1 MTEGRRG
8 GTWRDDRAWQA
19 GILIG
24 SALGAAATVV
34 GRRLER
40 SARTGLVDWPAV
52 ERIAIGRLER
62 APGALTAAELR
73 AAEPAYAEAM
83 ARIVPALS
91 TALGT
96 ELPGVVERSG
106 VVDRAGW
113 VRANTVSFASLIGKL
128 ERDLLDQVVPRG
140 GGLATSSMAIANRW
154 ITTRQLG
161 FLLGFMGQRV
171 LGQYDLALL
180 SAEHT
185 PGKLLFVE
193 ENIRQ
198 TARSLGVPLGPFRT
212 WIALHETT
220 HAFEFEAH
228 PWLRPYL
235 AERLERQMA
244 LVGGDVRQMGR
255 EALKGL
261 GRALRGEDDG
271 GGHWLERMMG
281 EEQRRLFRETQA
293 VMSLLEGF
301 SDYVMDEVG
310 RDLVPDVERIS
321 QRFHE
326 RRTNRTP
333 FERAVLRI
341 TGMDL
346 KMEQYRTGE
355 AFVRAIAEARGRDA
369 PDPPLGRPRVVA
381 ARRRDRRPEHLD
393 RACPGRAGERLVSAT
408 PRTAGPGRGPGGAPR
423 AIALSPILSARYR
436 SRDLERIRAA
446 APGARLVTV
455 SVEGLADGPI
465 EDVEVMLRGWL
476 SSDAFDRLLV
486 RAPDLAWVHSATS
499 GVERAL
505 TPAALE
511 RGLVVTNARGVFS
524 RPIAE
529 YVLMM
534 ILAVS
539 RRLPQLLELQRE
551 RTWQPLEG
559 AELRDVTVGIVGL
572 GLHRACGR
580 GAGHGLRLPGRGR
593 PAPARG
599 EPPVPPTASATSSM
613 PRRTRTRSLRRGHAR
628 PASVG
633 PRPCP
638 SCWPSPTSSS
648 WPRR

>member
-1 MTEGRRG
+1 MTDGRRG
-8 GTWRDDRAWQA
+8 GAWRDDRAWQA

-40 SARTGLVDWPAV
+40 SARTGLVDWAAV
-52 ERIAIGRLER
+52 ERIAIARLER
-62 APGALTAAELR
+62 APGALSVEELR
-73 AAEPAYAEAM
+73 AAEPAYAAAM
-83 ARIVPALS
+83 ARIVPALGE
-91 TALGT
+91 ALGT

-106 VVDRAGW
+106 VVARAGW
-113 VRANTVSFASLIGKL
+113 VRANTTTFASLIGWL
-128 ERDLLDQVVPRG
+128 ERDLLEQVVPRG

-180 SAEHT
+180 SAEST

-198 TARSLGVPLGPFRT
+198 TARALGVPLGPFRT

-255 EALKGL
+255 EAIKGL

-271 GGHWLERMMG
+271 GGHWMERMMG

-310 RDLVPDVERIS
+310 RDLVPDVEKIS
-321 QRFHE
+321 ARFHE

-346 KMEQYRTGE
+346 KMEQYRSGE
-355 AFVRAIAEARGRDA
+355 AFVRAIADARGREA
-369 PDPPLGRPRVVA
+369 LT
-381 ARRRDRRPEHLD
+381 HLW
-393 RACPGRAGERLVSAT
+393 
-408 PRTAGPGRGPGGAPR
+408 
-423 AIALSPILSARYR
+423 
-436 SRDLERIRAA
+436 
-446 APGARLVTV
+446 
-455 SVEGLADGPI
+455 DGPASLPRDGEI
-465 EDVEVMLRGWL
+465 ADPTRWI
-476 SSDAFDRLLV
+476 
-486 RAPDLAWVHSATS
+486 
-499 GVERAL
+499 
-505 TPAALE
+505 
-511 RGLVVTNARGVFS
+511 AR
-524 RPIAE
+524 
-529 YVLMM
+529 VLDGQG
-534 ILAVS
+534 S
-539 RRLPQLLELQRE
+539 
-551 RTWQPLEG
+551 
-559 AELRDVTVGIVGL
+559 
-572 GLHRACGR
+572 
-580 GAGHGLRLPGRGR
+580 
-593 PAPARG
+593 
-599 EPPVPPTASATSSM
+599 
-613 PRRTRTRSLRRGHAR
+613 
-628 PASVG
+628 
-633 PRPCP
+633 P
-638 SCWPSPTSSS
+638 S
-648 WPRR
+648 